1 VEGFTYDFLILF
13 SYLVVMEEIFPQF
26 ILASNSPARAR
37 VLSQINLE
45 YDIIPSEINETLS
58 METPESYVIELSLKK
73 AETVGERIK
82 SKYMRYIVLGCD
94 TIVIDPLNQ
103 IIGKPKDR
111 LHAKQM
117 LDSLSGKCHQVLT
130 GCTIIVYP
138 SEETYQQVIST
149 EVEFRNLSNDEIEFY
164 LSNNEW
170 MGKAGAYAIQ
180 GIGSLLIKEIR
191 GDYYNVVGLPVH
203 WVWQTFLNHYNKVFL
218 ETVGKKG

>member
-203 WVWQTFLNHYNKVFL
+203 WVWQTLLNHYNKVFL

>member
-1 VEGFTYDFLILF
+1 
-13 SYLVVMEEIFPQF
+13 MEEIFPQF

-203 WVWQTFLNHYNKVFL
+203 WVWQTLLNHYNKVFL

>member
-1 VEGFTYDFLILF
+1 MEGFTYDFLILF
-13 SYLVVMEEIFPQF
+13 SYLVVMAESFPQF

-45 YDIIPSEINETLS
+45 YHIIPSEINETLS
-58 METPESYVIELSLKK
+58 METPESYVTELSLKK
-73 AETVGERIK
+73 AKTVGEQIK

-103 IIGKPKDR
+103 IIGKPMDR

-138 SEETYQQVIST
+138 SEETYLNFAIDYFT
-149 EVEFRNLSNDEIEFY
+149 FHGDLREKIGIVE
-164 LSNNEW
+164 
-170 MGKAGAYAIQ
+170 GG
-180 GIGSLLIKEIR
+180 
-191 GDYYNVVGLPVH
+191 
-203 WVWQTFLNHYNKVFL
+203 
-218 ETVGKKG
+218 

>member
-1 VEGFTYDFLILF
+1 
-13 SYLVVMEEIFPQF
+13 
-26 ILASNSPARAR
+26 
-37 VLSQINLE
+37 
-45 YDIIPSEINETLS
+45 
-58 METPESYVIELSLKK
+58 
-73 AETVGERIK
+73 
-82 SKYMRYIVLGCD
+82 MRYIVLGCD

-203 WVWQTFLNHYNKVFL
+203 WVWQTLLNHYNKVFL

>member
-1 VEGFTYDFLILF
+1 MAE
-13 SYLVVMEEIFPQF
+13 SFPQF

-45 YDIIPSEINETLS
+45 YHIIPSEINETLS
-58 METPESYVIELSLKK
+58 METPESYVTELSLKK
-73 AETVGERIK
+73 AKTVGERIK
-82 SKYMRYIVLGCD
+82 SRYTRYIVLGCD

-103 IIGKPKDR
+103 IIGKPMDR

-117 LDSLSGKCHQVLT
+117 LVSLSGKCHHVLT

-149 EVEFRNLSNDEIEFY
+149 EVEFRNLSSDEIEFY

-203 WVWQTFLNHYNKVFL
+203 WVWQTLLNHYNKVFL

>member
-1 VEGFTYDFLILF
+1 
-13 SYLVVMEEIFPQF
+13 
-26 ILASNSPARAR
+26 LASNSPARAR

-203 WVWQTFLNHYNKVFL
+203 WVWQTLLNHYNKVFL